1 MGPFP
6 PSFGNQ
12 YIHLAVDYVFKWVEA
27 IACQRNYTNI
37 VVGFIQR
44 NILSRFAAQ

>member
-12 YIHLAVDYVFKWVEA
+12 YILLAVDYVSNWVET
-27 IACQRNYTNI
+27 IACPRSNANI

-44 NILSRFAAQ
+44 NILSRF